1 MFPCAHKAPPPDRC
15 PNTLQPYRD
24 AEKRP
29 EIGFDKGKKRRLTN
43 LINFN
48 SSSSDSPITTGCLS
62 VTNAVAKTSPALRL
76 FIREVREARTELD
89 AVLAELHSLAGVIDI
104 LKDDA
109 NSFPLD
115 LAQRTPP
122 VLEHCTSILNQI
134 DGYMHVCNGIDLSK
148 RDKRFR
154 WLAIRADMVKLRLTL
169 EGYKSIL
176 ALVTDLVG
184 LYVLVLETAVHALA
198 DST

>member
-1 MFPCAHKAPPPDRC
+1 M
-15 PNTLQPYRD
+15 
-24 AEKRP
+24 
-29 EIGFDKGKKRRLTN
+29 
-43 LINFN
+43 
-48 SSSSDSPITTGCLS
+48 
-62 VTNAVAKTSPALRL
+62 
-76 FIREVREARTELD
+76 REARTELD
-89 AVLAELHSLAGVIDI
+89 AVLAELHSLGGVIDI

-109 NSFPLD
+109 TSFFPSD

-122 VLEHCTSILNQI
+122 VLEHCSSILNQI

-184 LYVLVLETAVHALA
+184 LYVLVCMRLIYIYSFANGPIQDQISQRNRQPLGQK
-198 DST
+198 